1 MILGHM
7 FEAVAR
13 RRRKGRDKLSGI
25 AGKGPKDFTPKHG
38 EIAVKLIALLAT
50 SAAEQDHQEA
60 AAIRAEFEG
69 ATRHRR
75 RRSRKGR

>member
-1 MILGHM
+1 L
-7 FEAVAR
+7 R
-13 RRRKGRDKLSGI
+13 SC
-25 AGKGPKDFTPKHG
+25 HG

-50 SAAEQDHQEA
+50 SSIEHDHREA

-69 ATRHRR
+69 AMRQRR